1 MALLILGIERWLN
14 AGMEENRG
22 QLSIDL
28 ETRQKIYDTWIENS
42 QALTDNR
49 NDKCK
54 VKISKLDF
62 IKKFYGIENSNIIIE
77 ERTNKKGRVSFVANQ
92 KIRLCSQVL
101 FEHLRIN

>member
-14 AGMEENRG
+14 AGREENRG
-22 QLSIDL
+22 WLSIDL

-49 NDKCK
+49 NDRCK
-54 VKISKLDF
+54 VKILKLDF

-77 ERTNKKGRVSFVANQ
+77 EQTNKRRRVSFAAN
-92 KIRLCSQVL
+92 RMVFTSTVRTL
-101 FEHLRIN
+101 